1 MIDLHCHILPGIDDG
16 SGSWD
21 ESVEMGRIAAADGIT
36 DIVAT
41 PHITPGLYDN
51 TTASISALVSE
62 LANRLATAGIP
73 IRLHVGA
80 DVRVDPDL
88 VGGVES
94 GSVPVLG
101 KRVRYLVAEL
111 PSQMMP
117 PNIRELVY
125 ALQLRQIIPIIT
137 HPERHASMQQDPGL
151 LRQLVEAGALAQVT
165 AGSLTG
171 EFGPVARRA
180 ANKMLERNL
189 IHLIATDAHGAAKRR
204 PVLTAG
210 LAAAAAIVGE
220 EAARAMVLDVPR
232 AILAGDPVSIS
243 EPIESAPIRSFIG
256 RIFS

>member
-16 SGSWD
+16 SRSWD
-21 ESVEMGRIAAADGIT
+21 ESVEMARIAAADGIT

-51 TTASISALVSE
+51 TTASISALVFE

-80 DVRVDPDL
+80 DIRVEPD
-88 VGGVES
+88 VVSGVEAATI
-94 GSVPVLG
+94 PVLG
-101 KRVRYLVAEL
+101 KRIRYLVAEL

-125 ALQLRQIIPIIT
+125 ALQLRQIIPIVT
-137 HPERHASMQQDPGL
+137 HPERHAAMQQDPGL

-189 IHLIATDAHGAAKRR
+189 IHVIATDAHGTQKRR
-204 PVLTAG
+204 PVLTPG
-210 LAAAAAIVGE
+210 LAAATAIVGE

-232 AILAGDPVSIS
+232 AILAGVPVVIS
-243 EPIESAPIRSFIG
+243 EPVESAPIRGFFG

>member
-1 MIDLHCHILPGIDDG
+1 MFDLHCHILPGIDDG
-16 SGSWD
+16 SRSWD
-21 ESVEMGRIAAADGIT
+21 ESVEMARIAAADGIT

-51 TTASISALVSE
+51 TTASISVLVEEFS
-62 LANRLATAGIP
+62 NRLATAGIP

-80 DVRVDPDL
+80 DVRVDPN
-88 VGGVES
+88 VVSGVEAATI
-94 GSVPVLG
+94 PVLG
-101 KRVRYLVAEL
+101 NRIRYLVAEL

-171 EFGPVARRA
+171 EFGPVARRT

-189 IHLIATDAHGAAKRR
+189 IHLIATDAHGTQKRR
-204 PVLTAG
+204 PVLTPG

-232 AILAGDPVSIS
+232 AILAGVPVVISDPV
-243 EPIESAPIRSFIG
+243 EPSLARGFLARLLS
-256 RIFS
+256 

>member
-16 SGSWD
+16 SRSWD
-21 ESVEMGRIAAADGIT
+21 ESVEMARIAAADGIT
-36 DIVAT
+36 DIGAT

-62 LANRLATAGIP
+62 VANRLATAGIP
-73 IRLHVGA
+73 IRPHVGA
-80 DVRVDPDL
+80 DVRVEPNL
-88 VGGVES
+88 VNGVETDTI
-94 GSVPVLG
+94 PVLG
-101 KRVRYLVAEL
+101 DRIRYLVAEL

-117 PNIRELVY
+117 PNIRELIY

-171 EFGPVARRA
+171 EFGPVARRV
-180 ANKMLERNL
+180 ANKMLKRNL

-204 PVLTAG
+204 PVLTVS

-220 EAARAMVLDVPR
+220 EAARLMVLDTPR
-232 AILAGDPVSIS
+232 AILAGDLVAIPD
-243 EPIESAPIRSFIG
+243 PIESASIRGFFG

>member
-1 MIDLHCHILPGIDDG
+1 MFDLHCHILPGIDDG
-16 SGSWD
+16 SRSWD
-21 ESVEMGRIAAADGIT
+21 ESVEMAGIAAADGIT

-62 LANRLATAGIP
+62 LANRLAIAGIP

-80 DVRVDPDL
+80 DVRVEPNVL
-88 VGGVES
+88 SGVEAATI
-94 GSVPVLG
+94 PVLG
-101 KRVRYLVAEL
+101 KRVRYLLAEL

-125 ALQLRQIIPIIT
+125 ALQLRQIIPIVT
-137 HPERHASMQQDPGL
+137 HPERHATMQQDPGL

-189 IHLIATDAHGAAKRR
+189 IHLIATDAHGTQKRR
-204 PVLTAG
+204 PVLTPG
-210 LAAAAAIVGE
+210 LAAAAAIVGK

-232 AILAGDPVSIS
+232 AMLAGVPVAIS
-243 EPIESAPIRSFIG
+243 EPVEPSLSRGFLARL
-256 RIFS
+256 FS

>member
-1 MIDLHCHILPGIDDG
+1 MA
-16 SGSWD
+16 S
-21 ESVEMGRIAAADGIT
+21 IAAADGIT
-36 DIVAT
+36 EIVAT

-73 IRLHVGA
+73 IHLHVGA
-80 DVRVDPDL
+80 DVRVGPNL
-88 VGGVES
+88 VGEVES
-94 GSVPVLG
+94 GGVPVLG

-111 PSQMMP
+111 PSQMML

-165 AGSLTG
+165 AGSLVG

-180 ANKMLERNL
+180 ANKMLGRNL
-189 IHLIATDAHGAAKRR
+189 IHLIATDAHGTQKRR
-204 PVLTAG
+204 PVLTPG

-232 AILAGDPVSIS
+232 AILAGVPVVIS
-243 EPIESAPIRSFIG
+243 EPVEPSLARGFLARLLS
-256 RIFS
+256 

>member
-1 MIDLHCHILPGIDDG
+1 MA
-16 SGSWD
+16 
-21 ESVEMGRIAAADGIT
+21 RIAAADGIT

-62 LANRLATAGIP
+62 LANRLAAAGIP

-80 DVRVDPDL
+80 DVRVDPAL

-101 KRVRYLVAEL
+101 NRIRYLVAEI
-111 PSQMMP
+111 PSQMIP

-165 AGSLTG
+165 AGSLMG

-189 IHLIATDAHGAAKRR
+189 IHLIATDAHGAEKRR

-220 EAARAMVLDVPR
+220 EAARLMVLDVPR
-232 AILAGDPVSIS
+232 AILAGDPVSIP
-243 EPIESAPIRSFIG
+243 EPIEPSLARGFLARLLS
-256 RIFS
+256 

>member
-1 MIDLHCHILPGIDDG
+1 MFDLHCHILPGIDDG
-16 SGSWD
+16 SRSWD
-21 ESVEMGRIAAADGIT
+21 ESVEMARIAAADGIT

-51 TTASISALVSE
+51 TTASISVLVEEFS
-62 LANRLATAGIP
+62 NRLATAGIP

-80 DVRVDPDL
+80 DVRVDPN
-88 VGGVES
+88 VVSGVEAATI
-94 GSVPVLG
+94 PVLG
-101 KRVRYLVAEL
+101 NRIRYLVAEL

-171 EFGPVARRA
+171 EFGPVARRT

-189 IHLIATDAHGAAKRR
+189 IHLIATDAHGTQKRR
-204 PVLTAG
+204 PVLTPG

-220 EAARAMVLDVPR
+220 EAARAMVLDTPR
-232 AILAGDPVSIS
+232 AILAGDPVVIS
-243 EPIESAPIRSFIG
+243 EPVEPSLARGFLARLLS
-256 RIFS
+256 

>member
-16 SGSWD
+16 SRSWD
-21 ESVEMGRIAAADGIT
+21 ESVEMARIAAADGIT

-62 LANRLATAGIP
+62 LANRLATADIR

-80 DVRVDPDL
+80 DVRVEPN
-88 VGGVES
+88 VVSGVEAATI
-94 GSVPVLG
+94 PVLG

-137 HPERHASMQQDPGL
+137 HPERHASMQQDPDL
-151 LRQLVEAGALAQVT
+151 LRQLVAAGALAQVT

-189 IHLIATDAHGAAKRR
+189 IHLIATDAHGTQKRR
-204 PVLTAG
+204 PVLTPG

-220 EAARAMVLDVPR
+220 EAARAMVLDAPR
-232 AILAGDPVSIS
+232 AILAGVPVVIPEPVDPSLARGFLS
-243 EPIESAPIRSFIG
+243 RL
-256 RIFS
+256 FS

>member
-16 SGSWD
+16 SRSWD
-21 ESVEMGRIAAADGIT
+21 ESVEMARIAAADGIT

-51 TTASISALVSE
+51 TTASISVLVEEFS
-62 LANRLATAGIP
+62 NRLATAGIP

-101 KRVRYLVAEL
+101 NRIRYLVAEL

-151 LRQLVEAGALAQVT
+151 LRQFVEAGALAQVT
-165 AGSLTG
+165 AGSLVG

-180 ANKMLERNL
+180 ANKMLGRNL
-189 IHLIATDAHGAAKRR
+189 IHLIATDAHGTQKRR
-204 PVLTAG
+204 PVLTPG

-232 AILAGDPVSIS
+232 AILAGVPVVISDPV
-243 EPIESAPIRSFIG
+243 EPSLARGFLARLLS
-256 RIFS
+256 

>member
-16 SGSWD
+16 SRSWD
-21 ESVEMGRIAAADGIT
+21 ESVEMARIAAADGIT

-51 TTASISALVSE
+51 TTASISVLVEEFS
-62 LANRLATAGIP
+62 NRLATAGIP

-101 KRVRYLVAEL
+101 NRIRYLVAEL

-151 LRQLVEAGALAQVT
+151 LRQFVEAGALAQVT
-165 AGSLTG
+165 AGSLVG

-189 IHLIATDAHGAAKRR
+189 IHLIATDAHGTQKRR
-204 PVLTAG
+204 PVLTPG

-232 AILAGDPVSIS
+232 AILAGVPVVISDPV
-243 EPIESAPIRSFIG
+243 EPSLARGFLARLLS
-256 RIFS
+256 